1 MLDAHLSY
9 HLNAGV
15 DFVIAAAQE
24 RRIHEAMELLEPH
37 IRDGHARVVHSEVG
51 WLNTISAHGWQASP

>member
-15 DFVIAAAQE
+15 DFVIAAVHDAN
-24 RRIHEAMELLEPH
+24 RGAVELLEPYV
-37 IRDGHARVVHSEVG
+37 RDGSARVVFERPRYP
-51 WLNTISAHGWQASP
+51 NTTSAHGWQASL